1 MLNQITPLILT
12 YNEAPN
18 IKRTLQQLTWAKQI
32 VVVDSYSTDSTL
44 DILSAYSQIR
54 LFQRKFDTFA
64 QQCNFGLTKIETEW
78 VLSLDADYILSQELI
93 EEMKNLR
100 ETKNINSHIV
110 RFQYCVYGKPLRGT
124 LYPPRKVLYRKE
136 KAIYREDG
144 HAHQVEVM
152 GKSARLN
159 SYIYHDDRKSLSHW
173 LKAQDRYMI
182 IEAKKLLETPSHE
195 LTFGDRIRKTKIFAP
210 WVILFYC
217 LLVNG
222 CLFDGWAGWYYTL
235 QRVLAEIWLTIRLVE
250 SEKINKNN
258 LPFAD
263 LKMR

>member
-18 IKRTLQQLTWAKQI
+18 IERTLQKLTWAKQI
-32 VVVDSYSTDSTL
+32 VIVDSYSTDKTL
-44 DILSAYSQIR
+44 DILSTYSQIQ

-78 VLSLDADYILSQELI
+78 VLSLDADYILAQEVI
-93 EEMKNLR
+93 EE
-100 ETKNINSHIV
+100 INTLEDIPSVNSYIV
-110 RFQYCVYGKPLRGT
+110 RFKYCVYGKPLRGT

-136 KAIYREDG
+136 KAIYRDDG
-144 HAHQVEVM
+144 HAHRVEVI
-152 GKSARLN
+152 GESVRLK
-159 SYIYHDDRKSLSHW
+159 SYIYHDDRKSLTHW
-173 LKAQDRYMI
+173 LQAQDRYMI
-182 IEAKKLLETPSHE
+182 IEAKKLLETPNHE
-195 LTFGDRIRKTKIFAP
+195 LTFGDRIRKTKILGP

-235 QRVLAEIWLTIRLVE
+235 QRVLAEIWLTIRLIE
-250 SEKINKNN
+250 NELMKNK
-258 LPFAD
+258 
-263 LKMR
+263 